1 MAQLVCIRVIAQILH
16 KAMVIA
22 CEKIISLW
30 SRLVMCHIPAHNA
43 LYPTLH
49 RRQPYKFAPVQVCDP
64 DLSIAMPLAKW
75 RIKLLAAVCTA
86 VAVLLVVS
94 LFSSIPTE
102 ETEYSYK
109 DGVICPKVGYTLA
122 LSYQDQMTSVVVRMA
137 ALHAV
142 LGPSL

>member
-1 MAQLVCIRVIAQILH
+1 
-16 KAMVIA
+16 MVIV

-86 VAVLLVVS
+86 VAVLLVVN

-102 ETEYSYK
+102 ETEYSTSGSTVTK
-109 DGVICPKVGYTLA
+109 ME
-122 LSYQDQMTSVVVRMA
+122 LSAQKWDVHWHCHIRTR
-137 ALHAV
+137 
-142 LGPSL
+142 

>member
-1 MAQLVCIRVIAQILH
+1 
-16 KAMVIA
+16 
-22 CEKIISLW
+22 
-30 SRLVMCHIPAHNA
+30 MCHIPAHNA

-102 ETEYSYK
+102 ETEYSTSGSTVTK
-109 DGVICPKVGYTLA
+109 ME
-122 LSYQDQMTSVVVRMA
+122 LSAQKWDVHWHCHIRTR
-137 ALHAV
+137 
-142 LGPSL
+142 

>member
-1 MAQLVCIRVIAQILH
+1 
-16 KAMVIA
+16 MVIA